1 MLHNMLPDFFF
12 NCLPPIYPPIYGL
25 PYDSDGKESACVQ
38 SLGLE
43 ETRVQS
49 LGSEDP
55 LGKIPWNGYPLQ
67 YSCLENSMDIE
78 AWWAIVHGVAKSH
91 TQLSS

>member
-1 MLHNMLPDFFF
+1 MVQDVTQHVTWYFLF

-25 PYDSDGKESACVQ
+25 PYDSYGKESACVQ

-49 LGSEDP
+49 LGS
-55 LGKIPWNGYPLQ
+55 NGYPLQ